1 MEPKLIYYEID
12 EGVSQA
18 SVDLGNGYKIQ
29 IIMDDVSGNSVCNL
43 YTPQGKILDK
53 TECDSPEEIQDFISI
68 SELLMRDIEFWDL
81 AFQEESELVQK
92 KLDEV
97 NGNCDN

>member
-1 MEPKLIYYEID
+1 METKLVYYEID

-29 IIMDDVSGNSVCNL
+29 IIRDDVSGNSVCNL
-43 YTPQGKILDK
+43 YTPQGSVLDK

-81 AFQEESELVQK
+81 AFQEEAIMVQK
-92 KLDEV
+92 KLEEV
-97 NGNCDN
+97 DGNCDN